1 MALSG
6 KNSKKFFNSQGH
18 LKRISGLNYWPLKK
32 VLMEKYRIKE
42 EEAQSLSDFLVPML
56 EWYPEKRATA
66 QKMLEHPWLNMQ
78 PNYEYKY
85 TDREYEVLMLKK
97 ELKDKVKN
105 GKGVAQNLD
114 DSHQEMNEL
123 IESEEEV
130 NAADIDEELSLI
142 EGYKSVIDDDDYDFD
157 ELSLMD
163 SDEEREVYKR
173 RKEKEAKINNSFTGP
188 YPIDPTDFNHTDKGP
203 NNQFAHNV
211 KN

>member
-1 MALSG
+1 MSA
-6 KNSKKFFNSQGH
+6 
-18 LKRISGLNYWPLKK
+18 
-32 VLMEKYRIKE
+32 
-42 EEAQSLSDFLVPML
+42 
-56 EWYPEKRATA
+56 
-66 QKMLEHPWLNMQ
+66 
-78 PNYEYKY
+78 NYEYKY
-85 TDREYEVLMLKK
+85 TDREYEVMMLKK

-105 GKGVAQNLD
+105 SSGGKGAQTLD

-130 NAADIDEELSLI
+130 NGADIDEELSLI
-142 EGYKSVIDDDDYDFD
+142 EGYKSVLDDEDDYDFD

-163 SDEEREVYKR
+163 SDEEREQFKR

-203 NNQFAHNV
+203 NNQFAHNI